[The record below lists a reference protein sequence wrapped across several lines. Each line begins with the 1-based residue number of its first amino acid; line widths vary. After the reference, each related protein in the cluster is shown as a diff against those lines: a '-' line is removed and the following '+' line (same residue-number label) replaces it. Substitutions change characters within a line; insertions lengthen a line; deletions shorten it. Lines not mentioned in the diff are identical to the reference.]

1 MLSEVSLSPTW
12 RKGGK
17 GHLDVHP
24 EIGVGTL
31 GWVASMSKPDID
43 YTKTCVPA
51 PRAPTDRPPRAR
63 TFVRGA
69 PDRPAPAPSPIH
81 RRSPHRSPS
90 RRARSRGRH
99 RLGGFRTRRRRCRP
113 SITPKP
119 PAATDSR
126 TSRRASDAKIA
137 SNTSSS
143 SARTRSR
150 RAKSPPRGV
159 LRRVSC
165 FRESI
170 RDASRGKTLTA
181 PPSQLRGGKGETL
194 ALPPGGA
201 GHGVLGQIRHDGPA
215 ASIDVTGFSRGK

>member
-1 MLSEVSLSPTW
+1 MKSVFPQPGARGQGPSRRPSGNWSWHSWLG
-12 RKGGK
+12 RKYVET
-17 GHLDVHP
+17 GHRLHEDVR
-24 EIGVGTL
+24 TR
-31 GWVASMSKPDID
+31 
-43 YTKTCVPA
+43 PA
-51 PRAPTDRPPRAR
+51 RA
-63 TFVRGA
+63 
-69 PDRPAPAPSPIH
+69 DRPAAARSYLRARRAGSSRPRPSPIH

-170 RDASRGKTLTA
+170 RDTSRGKTLTA

-201 GHGVLGQIRHDGPA
+201 GQGVLGQIRHDGPA
-215 ASIDVTGFSRGK
+215 ASIDLTGFSRGK